1 MRFCLELQPHVQISP
16 SHFRKINWLPFQ
28 SRVNLRTSTT
38 LFKYWKGIAPSY
50 RNNIYIPSVNNYN
63 TKSQMAL
70 NIWLFRTNEGQ
81 KNMSLLGPVIW
92 NELILNIKTAAT
104 STSFTHGLKKP
115 ILEELR

>member
-28 SRVNLRTSTT
+28 SRLNLRTSTT

-81 KNMSLLGPVIW
+81 KNMSLLDPVIW